1 MSTPAATTPSARET
15 RFELVSTLLLAI
27 AALAAAWSGYQASLW
42 DGMQS
47 SNYTQAS
54 ARRTE
59 SAQKHTEANQNRLAD
74 LTVLE
79 NYVDAVF
86 EGDDERA
93 EFYRGRARSEFR
105 PAFEAWLALDPL
117 NNPDTPNSPL
127 AMPEYDLASDREAER
142 LAAEADQKFADGEDA
157 NTTSDMYV
165 LTTLFFASVLFL
177 AAVSERLEVVRLR
190 ISLLAVAA
198 LVLVSGFVVTITQR
212 ITSG

>member
-59 SAQKHTEANQNRLAD
+59 SAQQHTEANQHRLAD
-74 LTVLE
+74 LSVLE
-79 NYVDAVF
+79 NYIDAVF
-86 EGDDERA
+86 EGDDPRA
-93 EFYRGRARSEFR
+93 EFYRRRARPEFR
-105 PAFEAWLALDPL
+105 PALEAWLALDPI

-127 AMPEYDLASDREAER
+127 VMPEYDLASEREAER
-142 LAAEADQKFADGEDA
+142 LAAEADQKFAAGEDA

-190 ISLLAVAA
+190 IALLSVAA
-198 LVLVSGFVVTITQR
+198 AVLLLGFGVTITQR